1 MVKAARRGRQDS
13 GEVETVGLFGPEHAR
28 FERII
33 GRRSSPQERR

>member
-1 MVKAARRGRQDS
+1 MGVRRDEVGKRS
-13 GEVETVGLFGPEHAR
+13 GEVEAVSLFDPEHAR